1 MVRFGRDTWLF
12 FRKELLHL
20 SKDRRSQ
27 LLTLALPVVATI
39 SFGLAFAGQNF
50 QAGDQPEPYPMAVK
64 DLDRSGASQ
73 EFVVVL
79 GRTGL
84 FELHI
89 LAPEVDAAEYMNE
102 SAVFGAL
109 ILPQGFGAKFQAGH
123 PEFTFVQDSTRPYV
137 GYLTVT
143 RVKLVLEG
151 LALQQGRGAA
161 FNYEDLAETGGSLDV
176 FTPGIVILLIAFT
189 SLNDISTSLVRER
202 NEGTLGRVFL
212 SPTTK
217 AAFVTGKL
225 GAGLVLVVFRSL
237 LILAVVIA
245 GLGFTMRG
253 DLASYLA
260 LVLLAGLVTLGIGI
274 LLAAR
279 ARTEREVMIATLM
292 VTIVLMFMMGAITPL
307 DLMSGP
313 ARRVA
318 LAIPHTYANESL
330 RRVMLL
336 GYPLF
341 EELATV
347 VGLLVVGVA
356 LTVLGAIFFRRQID

>member
-1 MVRFGRDTWLF
+1 MVTVARDTWLF
-12 FRKELLHL
+12 FRKEMLHL

-50 QAGDQPEPYPMAVK
+50 QPGDQPEPYPMAVK
-64 DLDRSGASQ
+64 DLDGSGESQ
-73 EFVVVL
+73 EFL
-79 GRTGL
+79 HALRQTNL
-84 FELHI
+84 FTLHI
-89 LAPEVDAAEYMNE
+89 LRPEVDAAEYMRQTG
-102 SAVFGAL
+102 VFGAL
-109 ILPQGFGAKFQAGH
+109 ILPEGFGQRFQSGD
-123 PEFTFVQDSTRPYV
+123 PEFTFIQDSTKPYV

-143 RVKLVLEG
+143 RVKLVLEA
-151 LALQQGRGAA
+151 LALEQGRGAT
-161 FNYEDLAETGGSLDV
+161 FSYQDVAETGGSLDV

-225 GAGLVLVVFRSL
+225 GAGLVLVLFRSL

-253 DLASYLA
+253 DLGTYLV

-307 DLMSGP
+307 DLMSEP
-313 ARRVA
+313 ARRIA
-318 LAIPHTYANESL
+318 ELIPHTYANESL

-336 GYPLF
+336 GYPLV

-347 VGLLVVGVA
+347 LGLLVVGVV
-356 LTVLGAIFFRRQID
+356 LTVLGAILFRRQID